1 MPLYEIKRAQQLSR
15 PAAIHMRRQIK
26 SQKDIHHDLTAI
38 HDLLASKQAQKAEA
52 MEELR
57 AARAEQAELQ
67 AEVEKIKANAKEF
80 NLDMASSLTPQGY
93 AENDVESEELE
104 ESEEDGG

>member
-1 MPLYEIKRAQQLSR
+1 M
-15 PAAIHMRRQIK
+15 
-26 SQKDIHHDLTAI
+26 

-93 AENDVESEELE
+93 AENDVESEESE